1 MDAMITRRSRRL
13 PLAIEGVATLLCL
26 AVSCSCVA
34 PLMAA
39 EEMVGGVAIELGADP
54 AAAKEAFKAAQTEM
68 REIVTELTRL
78 QAEYRKDGSDKRVIE
93 AQFNDTKAKG
103 MAADERLEDAAFTLA
118 IADPT
123 DQEAREHCGAVV
135 AGAVES
141 DAPMKAF
148 ALVKKLDEA
157 GAASPDV
164 VLLGASAAIVASQLD
179 QAEAWIAEAKKE
191 GVEDDR
197 VAELQQMIALERP
210 KVAAEMKVRAAEAAA
225 DDLPRVKIETTKGPI
240 VVELFENEAP
250 NTVANFISLVEDG
263 FYDGTPFHR
272 VIGGFMAQGGDPTG
286 TGTGGPGHVIDCEC
300 YEPDARKHF
309 LGTLSMA
316 HAGKDTGGS
325 QFFLTFR
332 PTEHLDGRHTV
343 FGRVIEGFD
352 VLPELVRT
360 EGPFA
365 GSPPDQIVKAEVLR
379 KRDHAYNPETKAD
392 PRRP

>member
-1 MDAMITRRSRRL
+1 M
-13 PLAIEGVATLLCL
+13 VATITLRRCVFGLISCL
-26 AVSCSCVA
+26 ATLVA
-34 PLMAA
+34 AALPAACAQA
-39 EEMVGGVAIELGADP
+39 EEEVVGGVTIQLGVD
-54 AAAKEAFKAAQTEM
+54 AAEAKTAFTESQTAM
-68 REIVTELTRL
+68 RDIVTELTRL

-93 AQFNDTKAKG
+93 AQFNETKVKG
-103 MAADERLEDAAFTLA
+103 MAADKLLENAAFSLA
-118 IADPT
+118 IADPN

-135 AGAVES
+135 AAAVES
-141 DAPMKAF
+141 DDPMKAF
-148 ALVKKLDEA
+148 ALVEKLDEA

-164 VLLGASAAIVASQLD
+164 LLLGASAALVASQLD
-179 QAEAWIAEAKKE
+179 QAEAWIDEAKKA
-191 GVEDDR
+191 GVEDGR
-197 VAELQQMIALERP
+197 VEELQLMVASERP

-225 DDLPRVKIETTKGPI
+225 DDLPRVNIETTKGPI

-250 NTVANFISLVEDG
+250 NTVANFITLVEKG

-286 TGTGGPGHVIDCEC
+286 TGTGGPGHVIACEC
-300 YEPDARKHF
+300 YEPNARKHF

-343 FGRVIEGFD
+343 FGRVVEGLD
-352 VLPELVRT
+352 VLPQLVRT

-365 GSPPDQIVKAEVLR
+365 GGAPDQIVKAEVIR
-379 KRDHAYNPETKAD
+379 KRDHDYTPETMRD
-392 PRRP
+392 PRKP

>member
-1 MDAMITRRSRRL
+1 MDAMMPHRHRHFAVLSL
-13 PLAIEGVATLLCL
+13 GGALLLTL
-26 AVSCSCVA
+26 AVLASPAVA
-34 PLMAA
+34 
-39 EEMVGGVAIELGADP
+39 EQEVVGGVTIDIGVDP
-54 AAAKEAFKAAQTEM
+54 VAAKEAFKAAQKEM
-68 REIVTELTRL
+68 RDVVTELTRL

-93 AQFNDTKAKG
+93 AQFNDTKVKG
-103 MAADERLEDAAFTLA
+103 MTADQLLEGAAFSLA
-118 IADPT
+118 IADPS

-135 AGAVES
+135 AAAVES
-141 DAPMKAF
+141 DDPLKAF
-148 ALVKKLDEA
+148 DLVKKLDAA

-164 VLLGASAAIVASQLD
+164 VLLGASAAIVASRLD
-179 QAEAWIAEAKKE
+179 DAEAWIDEAKKA

-197 VAELQQMIALERP
+197 VEELKFMVASERP
-210 KVAAEMKVRAAEAAA
+210 KVDAEMKVRAREAAA

-250 NTVANFISLVEDG
+250 NTVANFITLVDAG

-286 TGTGGPGHVIDCEC
+286 TGTGGPGHVIPCEC

-343 FGRVIEGFD
+343 FGRIIEGFD
-352 VLPELVRT
+352 VLPKLVRT

-379 KRDHAYNPETKAD
+379 KRDHEYNPKTMAE
-392 PRRP
+392 RP

>member
-1 MDAMITRRSRRL
+1 M
-13 PLAIEGVATLLCL
+13 VATITLRRCVFGLISCL
-26 AVSCSCVA
+26 ATLVA
-34 PLMAA
+34 AALPAACAQA
-39 EEMVGGVAIELGADP
+39 EEELVGGVTIQLGVD
-54 AAAKEAFKAAQTEM
+54 AAEAKTAFTESQTAM
-68 REIVTELTRL
+68 RDIVTELTRL

-93 AQFNDTKAKG
+93 AQFNETKVKG
-103 MAADERLEDAAFTLA
+103 MAADKLLENAAFSLA
-118 IADPT
+118 IADPN

-135 AGAVES
+135 AAAVES
-141 DAPMKAF
+141 DDPMKAF
-148 ALVKKLDEA
+148 ALVEKLDEA

-164 VLLGASAAIVASQLD
+164 LLLGASAALVASQLD
-179 QAEAWIAEAKKE
+179 QAEAWIDEAKKA
-191 GVEDDR
+191 GVEDGR
-197 VAELQQMIALERP
+197 VEELQLMVASERP

-225 DDLPRVKIETTKGPI
+225 DDLPRVNIETSKGPI

-250 NTVANFISLVEDG
+250 NTVANFITLVEKG

-286 TGTGGPGHVIDCEC
+286 TGTGGPGHVIACEC
-300 YEPDARKHF
+300 YEPNARKHF

-343 FGRVIEGFD
+343 FGRVVEGLD
-352 VLPELVRT
+352 VLPQLVRT

-365 GSPPDQIVKAEVLR
+365 GGAPDQIVKAEVIR
-379 KRDHAYNPETKAD
+379 KRDHDYTPETMRD
-392 PRRP
+392 PRKP